1 MWEGPH
7 CPDNLGVATF
17 VADRRLLILFIMSEP
32 VYILGG
38 GRTDFKRNLKKE
50 GKTIRNL
57 ITEAGK
63 KALDDAKTDPAEIQ
77 AATVG
82 NFNAGQFT
90 KQLHLGAFIPE
101 IDPKLHGVPTIHT
114 EGACASGALSVL
126 LGAQWIMGGFHD
138 AVLVVGAEQQ
148 KTMSS
153 LDGSDVLG
161 AAADYHI
168 EKPEYGDFMFPKL
181 FGRIAQIYI
190 EKYGASE
197 KELSWVAFK
206 NYAHARLNPLA
217 QMRDADLTYDCASQ
231 VSDKNPS
238 VAPPLK
244 VSDCSQITDGAASLV
259 LVSGKHLDRMG
270 LDKSKLPRLLGFGST
285 TDYLALAKKDAP
297 TFSTARK
304 AAEKAFGMANLK
316 PRDMHGA
323 EVHDCFSITEI
334 VAYEIL
340 GLAESGKGVELV
352 KSGATA
358 LPQVRPEKAKASFQ
372 IPVNAGGGLIADG
385 HPVGAT
391 GVRQVFEA
399 YQQLTEQAGARQ
411 IEDARKFLTF
421 NMGGSLTTSV
431 AMVWGRE

>member
-1 MWEGPH
+1 M
-7 CPDNLGVATF
+7 
-17 VADRRLLILFIMSEP
+17 EP
-32 VYILGG
+32 VYILGA

-50 GKTIRNL
+50 GKTIRDL
-57 ITEAGK
+57 ITEAGR
-63 KALDDAKTDPAEIQ
+63 KAIADAKIEPSEIQ
-77 AATVG
+77 AAAVG

-90 KQLHLGAFIPE
+90 KQLHLGAFVPE
-101 IDPKLHGVPTIHT
+101 IDPALHGIPTMHT
-114 EGACASGALSVL
+114 EAACASGALSVL
-126 LGAQWIMGGFHD
+126 LGSQWIMGGFHD

-190 EKYGASE
+190 DKYGASE
-197 KELSWVAFK
+197 KELSWVAYK

-244 VSDCSQITDGAASLV
+244 VSDCSQITDGAAALV
-259 LVSGKHLDRMG
+259 LVSGKWLDRHG
-270 LDKSKLPRLLGFGST
+270 IDKSKLPQMLGFGSS
-285 TDYLALAKKDAP
+285 TDYLALEKKDAP
-297 TFSTARK
+297 TFSTASK
-304 AAEKAFGMANLK
+304 AAEKAFGMAKLT
-316 PRDMHGA
+316 PRDMHGV

-334 VAYEIL
+334 CAYEIL
-340 GLAESGKGVELV
+340 GLAERGKGAELAM
-352 KSGATA
+352 SGATA
-358 LPQVRPEKAKASFQ
+358 LPQVRNENVSGKIGWE
-372 IPVNAGGGLIADG
+372 IPVNAGGGLIGDG

-391 GVRQVFEA
+391 GVRQVVEA
-399 YQQLTEQAGARQ
+399 YQHLTEQAGARQ
-411 IEDARKFLTF
+411 IYGAKKFLTF

-431 AMVWGRE
+431 AMIWARD

>member
-1 MWEGPH
+1 MN
-7 CPDNLGVATF
+7 D
-17 VADRRLLILFIMSEP
+17 

-50 GKTIRNL
+50 GKTIRDL
-57 ITEAGK
+57 ITEAGRK
-63 KALDDAKTDPAEIQ
+63 SIADAKIDAGEIQ
-77 AATVG
+77 AGTVG

-90 KQLHLGAFIPE
+90 KQLHLGAFLPE
-101 IDPKLHGVPTIHT
+101 VDPKLRGIPTMHT
-114 EGACASGALSVL
+114 EAACASGALSVL
-126 LGAQWIMGGFHD
+126 LGAQWIMGGLYD
-138 AVLVVGAEQQ
+138 VVLVVGAEQQ

-181 FGRIAQIYI
+181 FGKIAQIYI
-190 EKYGASE
+190 EKYGDV
-197 KELSWVAFK
+197 KEALAQVAYK

-217 QMRDADLTYDCASQ
+217 QMRDADLTYDGASQ

-259 LVSGKHLDRMG
+259 LCSGRYLEKLGR
-270 LDKSKLPRLLGFGST
+270 DKAKVPHLLGFGHS
-285 TDYLALAKKDAP
+285 TDYLALEKKDAP
-297 TFSTARK
+297 TFSTAK
-304 AAEKAFGMANLK
+304 LAAQNAFKMANAK
-316 PRDMHGA
+316 PRDINGA

-340 GLAESGKGVELV
+340 GLAEPGKGAELAMT
-352 KSGATA
+352 GATA
-358 LPQVRPEKAKASFQ
+358 LPQVRGEHLRGKVAFE
-372 IPVNAGGGLIADG
+372 IPVNAGGGLIGDG

-391 GVRQVFEA
+391 WSAAGLRGLSTSHRTGGCTTNRRREEILHLQHGRQPDDFRRHDLGTRLMA
-399 YQQLTEQAGARQ
+399 
-411 IEDARKFLTF
+411 
-421 NMGGSLTTSV
+421 
-431 AMVWGRE
+431 

>member
-1 MWEGPH
+1 M
-7 CPDNLGVATF
+7 N
-17 VADRRLLILFIMSEP
+17 EP
-32 VYILGG
+32 VYILGA

-50 GKTIRNL
+50 GKALRDVIK
-57 ITEAGK
+57 EAGR
-63 KALDDAKTDPAEIQ
+63 KAIDDAKIDPAEIQ
-77 AATVG
+77 AAAVG

-101 IDPKLHGVPTIHT
+101 IDPKLQGIPTMHT
-114 EGACASGALSVL
+114 EAACASGALSVL

-153 LDGSDVLG
+153 RDGGDVLG
-161 AAADYHI
+161 AAADFDV
-168 EKPEYGDFMFPKL
+168 ERPEYGDFMFPKL

-190 EKYGASE
+190 DKYGATPDD
-197 KELSWVAFK
+197 LAAVAYK

-217 QMRDADLTYDCASQ
+217 QMRDSTLTFGDAQQISE
-231 VSDKNPS
+231 KNPS
-238 VAPPLK
+238 VAEPLRLT
-244 VSDCSQITDGAASLV
+244 DCSQITDGAASLV
-259 LVSGKHLDRMG
+259 LVSGKYLDRIG
-270 LDKSKLPRLLGFGST
+270 RDKSKLPRLLGFGHT

-304 AAEKAFGMANLK
+304 AAQQAFGMANLK
-316 PRDMHGA
+316 PRDMHGV

-340 GLAESGKGVELV
+340 GLAEPGKGAELA

-358 LPQVRPEKAKASFQ
+358 LPQVRGEHLSGKIDFE
-372 IPVNAGGGLIADG
+372 IPVNAGGGLIGDG

-391 GVRQVFEA
+391 GVRQVVEA
-399 YQQLTEQAGARQ
+399 YQQLTDQAGARQ
-411 IEDARKFLTF
+411 IKGAKKFLTF

-431 AMVWGRE
+431 AMIWGTE

>member
-1 MWEGPH
+1 M
-7 CPDNLGVATF
+7 N
-17 VADRRLLILFIMSEP
+17 EP
-32 VYILGG
+32 VFILGG
-38 GRTDFKRNLKKE
+38 GGTDFKRNLKKE
-50 GKTIRNL
+50 GKTIRHL

-63 KALDDAKTDPAEIQ
+63 KAIDGAKIDPAQIE
-77 AATVG
+77 AAAVG

-101 IDPKLHGVPTIHT
+101 IDPKLHGIPTMHT
-114 EGACASGALSVL
+114 EAACASGSLSVL

-244 VSDCSQITDGAASLV
+244 VSDCSQITDGAASVV
-259 LVSGKHLDRMG
+259 LVSGKYLEKIG
-270 LDKSKLPRLLGFGST
+270 ADKAKTARLHGFGHT
-285 TDYLALAKKDAP
+285 TDYLPLDKKDAP
-297 TFSTARK
+297 TFSIARK
-304 AAEKAFGMANLK
+304 AAERAFAMANLK
-316 PRDMHGA
+316 PRAMHGA
-323 EVHDCFSITEI
+323 EVHDCFSVTE
-334 VAYEIL
+334 VVVYEIL
-340 GLAESGKGVELV
+340 GLAEPGKGAELA

-358 LPQVRPEKAKASFQ
+358 LPQVRNEKMRGKFPFE
-372 IPVNAGGGLIADG
+372 IPVNAGGGLIGDG

-399 YQQLTEQAGARQ
+399 YQHLSEQAGARQ
-411 IEDARKFLTF
+411 IPNAKRYLTF

-431 AMVWGRE
+431 AMLWGRD

>member
-1 MWEGPH
+1 M
-7 CPDNLGVATF
+7 N
-17 VADRRLLILFIMSEP
+17 EP

-50 GKTIRNL
+50 GKTIRHL

-63 KALDDAKTDPAEIQ
+63 KALDDAKIDAGEIQ
-77 AATVG
+77 AGAVG

-90 KQLHLGAFIPE
+90 KQLQLGAFLPE
-101 IDPKLHGVPTIHT
+101 IDPKLHGIPTMHT
-114 EGACASGALSVL
+114 EAACASGALSVL
-126 LGAQWIMGGFHD
+126 LASQWIMGGFYD
-138 AVLVVGAEQQ
+138 VVLVVGAEQQ

-181 FGRIAQIYI
+181 FGKIAQIYI
-190 EKYGASE
+190 DKYGASE
-197 KELSWVAFK
+197 QDLAWVAYK

-244 VSDCSQITDGAASLV
+244 VSDCSQITDGAASVV
-259 LVSGKHLDRMG
+259 LVSGKY
-270 LDKSKLPRLLGFGST
+270 LDKIGRDRNKTARLLGYGHT
-285 TDYLALAKKDAP
+285 TDYLPLDKKDAP
-297 TFSTARK
+297 TFSIARK
-304 AAEKAFGMANLK
+304 AAEKAFRMANLT
-316 PRDMHGA
+316 PRDLQGA

-340 GLAESGKGVELV
+340 GLAEPGKGVELV
-352 KSGATA
+352 KSGATT
-358 LPQVRPEKAKASFQ
+358 LPQVRNQKSGELPFE
-372 IPVNAGGGLIADG
+372 IPVNSGGGLIADG
-385 HPVGAT
+385 H
-391 GVRQVFEA
+391 
-399 YQQLTEQAGARQ
+399 
-411 IEDARKFLTF
+411 
-421 NMGGSLTTSV
+421 
-431 AMVWGRE
+431 

>member
-1 MWEGPH
+1 M
-7 CPDNLGVATF
+7 N
-17 VADRRLLILFIMSEP
+17 EP

-50 GKTIRNL
+50 GKTIRDL
-57 ITEAGK
+57 ITEAGR
-63 KALDDAKTDPAEIQ
+63 KAIEDAKIDPAEIE
-77 AATVG
+77 AAAVG

-101 IDPKLHGVPTIHT
+101 IDPKLHGIPTMHT
-114 EGACASGALSVL
+114 EAACASGALSVT
-126 LGAQWIMGGFHD
+126 LGAQWIAGGFHD

-181 FGRIAQIYI
+181 FGKIAQIYI
-190 EKYGASE
+190 DKYGASE
-197 KELSWVAFK
+197 QDLAWVAYK

-217 QMRDADLTYDCASQ
+217 QMREADLTYDCASQ

-244 VSDCSQITDGAASLV
+244 VSDCSQITDGSAALV
-259 LVSGKHLDRMG
+259 LVSGKYLDRHG
-270 LDKSKLPRLLGFGST
+270 IDKSKLVRLLGYGLA
-285 TDYLALAKKDAP
+285 TDYLALEKKDVP

-334 VAYEIL
+334 CAYEIL
-340 GLAESGKGVELV
+340 GLAEQGKGAQLAMT
-352 KSGATA
+352 GATA
-358 LPQVRPEKAKASFQ
+358 LPQVRNEKVSGKIDFE
-372 IPVNAGGGLIADG
+372 IPVNPGGGLIGDG

-399 YQQLTEQAGARQ
+399 YLHLTGQAGARQ
-411 IEDARKFLTF
+411 IEGAKKFLTF

-431 AMVWGRE
+431 AMIWGRG